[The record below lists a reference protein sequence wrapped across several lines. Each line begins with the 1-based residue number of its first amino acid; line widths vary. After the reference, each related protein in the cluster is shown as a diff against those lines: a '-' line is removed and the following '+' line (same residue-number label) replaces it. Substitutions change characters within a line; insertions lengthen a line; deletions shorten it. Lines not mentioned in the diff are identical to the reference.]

1 MVRSGD
7 ILREEMLLIRRGEE
21 DHFFCIPHN
30 FHSGPAKV
38 DHILEKYVQ
47 ICISKGNNI
56 GGAITPMELKG
67 GVTAG
72 EHGVGVD
79 HVHSGEVHISLK
91 ILKHLPLLGIEQNP
105 VQLGK
110 TIGDNHMFLLR
121 RYAGTHRYR
130 DIDRIFDPKLPQF
143 GKQVLIQPVSKISVG
158 NLQNFDSVS
167 SPFCWRLAVSDSVY
181 RIDSTANS
189 QSFRL
194 IVSYEI
200 SAEGDRIS
208 RSLRRSI
215 AV

>member
-7 ILREEMLLIRRGEE
+7 ILREEMLLIRRGEK
-21 DHFFCIPHN
+21 DHFFCIPHD

-56 GGAITPMELKG
+56 GDAITPVELKG

-72 EHGVGVD
+72 EHGVGMD

-91 ILKHLPLLGIEQNP
+91 ILKHLPLLGIKQNP

-121 RYAGTHRYR
+121 RHAGTHRYR

-143 GKQVLIQPVSKISVG
+143 GKQVSIQPVSKISVG
-158 NLQNFDSVS
+158 NLQNFDSAS

-181 RIDSTANS
+181 KIDPMANS
-189 QSFRL
+189 RSFRL
-194 IVSYEI
+194 IGSREI
-200 SAEGDRIS
+200 SAEDNRTP
-208 RSLRRSI
+208 RSLHRSM